1 MTDRVRLGAVD
12 YLNVRPLV
20 YGLDAHAAR
29 LSLRFDVPSV
39 CARLLAEGE
48 IDLGMV
54 PAITYLDRPSDRI
67 VPGVCIGSDGPVASV
82 ALFTRRP
89 IGQVRSIALDSSS
102 RTSVMLTRILCE
114 RRFGIAPEFVTRPP
128 DLDAMLAA
136 ADAALLIGDPALFV
150 DTAARGVDKID
161 LGAAWT
167 EMTGLPLVWA
177 FWSGPDLLKTAAIV
191 PLLQQTAETGMTHTA
206 DIARA
211 YCGGDPARTAL
222 AQTYLRD
229 NLMFRLNDR
238 ALEGL
243 RTFYREAMSLGL
255 ASGDADLRF
264 FGTARVKR

>member
-1 MTDRVRLGAVD
+1 M
-12 YLNVRPLV
+12 
-20 YGLDAHAAR
+20 
-29 LSLRFDVPSV
+29 
-39 CARLLAEGE
+39 
-48 IDLGMV
+48 
-54 PAITYLDRPSDRI
+54 
-67 VPGVCIGSDGPVASV
+67 ASV
-82 ALFTRRP
+82 ALFTRKP
-89 IGQVRSIALDSSS
+89 IAQVRSIALDSSS

-150 DTAARGVDKID
+150 DAAARGVDKID

-167 EMTGLPLVWA
+167 EMTGLPFVWA
-177 FWSGPDLLKTAAIV
+177 FWSGPDLPKTAAIV
-191 PLLQQTAETGMTHTA
+191 PLLQQTAETGMAHTA

-222 AQTYLRD
+222 AQAYLRD

-238 ALEGL
+238 AVEGL
-243 RTFYREAMSLGL
+243 RMFYREAMGLGL

-264 FGTARVKR
+264 FGAAGVKR